1 MLVEWLYYL
10 AQVTFKFSVFCIS
23 ARVTISISDIND
35 NAPELTSP
43 TELAISEI
51 RPPNTLE
58 PFTVFEGRDRDLGLN
73 GQILFS
79 LAEDSSQFRVD
90 ADGTNLTDTM
100 MMKRIEI
107 LCRPLR
113 KIRMLLKL
121 FLQSS
126 AKLGCETLDIGLNI
140 FFDCKRVFE

>member
-113 KIRMLLKL
+113 
-121 FLQSS
+121 
-126 AKLGCETLDIGLNI
+126 
-140 FFDCKRVFE
+140 